1 MNDEKYNNLKEDQS
15 ISESIYMLID
25 VMKNSPQQRSNKMI
39 NRKVDDKD
47 YLDRTIRN
55 ISEVINYSLSI
66 KRLKSIVPILNT
78 QLSRLKKGK
87 EYYIKNR
94 RKKVGKQ
101 MERNLWIEFIAVRLF
116 DLGIQKQSER
126 VDFIYRLFKEYDFDG
141 CRSAFESEETS
152 DDILDK
158 FDKANMK
165 RSFRLIDKKAMDE
178 YK

>member
-1 MNDEKYNNLKEDQS
+1 M
-15 ISESIYMLID
+15 
-25 VMKNSPQQRSNKMI
+25 MKNRKAHNKLDI
-39 NRKVDDKD
+39 DQAIIALDNVVNNDLLP
-47 YLDRTIRN
+47 YL
-55 ISEVINYSLSI
+55 
-66 KRLKSIVPILNT
+66 LKQIFPILDT
-78 QLSRLKKGK
+78 QLKRLKKGK
-87 EYYIKNR
+87 EYYIKNT

-101 MERNLWIEFIAVRLF
+101 MERNLWIELIAVRLF

-158 FDKANMK
+158 FDEANMK